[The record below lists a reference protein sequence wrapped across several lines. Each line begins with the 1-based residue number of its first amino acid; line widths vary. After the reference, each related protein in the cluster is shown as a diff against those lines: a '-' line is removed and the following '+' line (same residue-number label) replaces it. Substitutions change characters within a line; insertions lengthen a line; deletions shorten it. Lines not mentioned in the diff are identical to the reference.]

1 MRATLAACVLSLLVC
16 DAAGAA
22 EALWTVAIVGRRDV
36 VLSMRPVTDGMP
48 SADAHLLGPDLD
60 VTVSALAGTVT
71 IRDAN
76 GVQWQ
81 TMHGAVRLDGPL
93 ESRSLTS
100 PVQVAQDAVFLP
112 LDAIAQLAGRK
123 LVLEERGRA
132 FLLPMPAPIP
142 KASAPKLASS
152 AGVAVAGGG
161 DVRGP
166 SGWQSFEV
174 PKSREERTM
183 MERESD
189 DFVALKE
196 RPIVSDVLPSSH
208 EALGLDLGAGF
219 AQGGGAAFDATG
231 SGTIAGYRLGVSSFL
246 TGNDRRAELRSGRIA
261 LESRSGAWTTEGGDL
276 LSEMRGLARGVRVS
290 RRLTSRWRPGVSFYV
305 NDRRVLNDRAAV
317 AYRDSVLLTRNLD
330 VRGEAASDGSR
341 FAAVRL
347 LAGRGAIET
356 FYRYSADRDATDRGV
371 SVSLDLFHGV
381 GAYGGMRLSDTDVR
395 ERWSTAGINVPLFRQ
410 SSLSLEQTRTSRG
423 SSSDTA
429 NAFGVQLPFG
439 PVRII
444 QRYIW
449 TDVALLEGPPV
460 LNSGRR
466 QMQSMASFAPNSR
479 LRFTYQ
485 VGTQWFAG
493 SDARQWTELESVLTV
508 ARNTSFHAVTGFPS
522 VTDRTRLRVGVQQQ
536 LPHAFRLSVDYGR
549 LPAFQS
555 TTINAPDMSRLLVM
569 LRRSFTL
576 RTPAAGADLEGLV
589 RDDSGTPV
597 AGAVVSLGRY
607 RTTTRED
614 GRYRFAH
621 VPPGQHDLAVVREHL
636 PADFAVA
643 EQPRTIALGQ
653 GASARADIGV
663 TSLHAIHGRVFI
675 DVNGNGRLDD
685 DEALANAVVRLGD
698 SGTATLTSQSGVFDF
713 YNLQP
718 GRYAVWLDTA
728 RLRPDLALISQ
739 GRLTVDLQPDRP
751 ATNVDFRLAVH
762 DRPILMRELP

>member
-1 MRATLAACVLSLLVC
+1 MRAALAAIVLSLVVC
-16 DAAGAA
+16 DLAGAA
-22 EALWTVAIVGRRDV
+22 EALWTVAIVGRRDL
-36 VLSMRPVTDGMP
+36 VLSMRPGTDGMP
-48 SADAHLLGPDLD
+48 SADAHLLGPDLN
-60 VTVSALAGTVT
+60 VTVSALGGTVS
-71 IRDAN
+71 IRDVN

-81 TMHGAVRLDGPL
+81 TTNGAVRLDGPL
-93 ESRSLTS
+93 ESRSLVS

-132 FLLPMPAPIP
+132 FLMPMPAPIP
-142 KASAPKLASS
+142 KAAAPKLAAAS
-152 AGVAVAGGG
+152 AVAIAAGG

-166 SGWQSFEV
+166 SGWERFEV
-174 PKSREERTM
+174 PKSLAERTM
-183 MERESD
+183 MDRETD

-196 RPIVSDVLPSSH
+196 RPIVADVLPNGH
-208 EALGLDLGAGF
+208 EAFGLDLGIGF
-219 AQGGGAAFDATG
+219 AQGGGAAFDAAG
-231 SGTIAGYRLGVSSFL
+231 NGTFAGYRLGVSSFI
-246 TGNDRRAELRSGRIA
+246 TGNGRGADVRSGRIA
-261 LESRSGAWTTEGGDL
+261 LESPSGGWTTEGGDL

-290 RRLTSRWRPGVSFYV
+290 RRFTSRWRPGVSFYA
-305 NDRRVLNDRAAV
+305 NDSRVLGDRAAV
-317 AYRDSVLLTRNLD
+317 AYRDSLLLTRNLD
-330 VRGEAASDGSR
+330 VRGEASTDGSR

-347 LAGRGAIET
+347 LAGRGAVET

-371 SVSLDLFHGV
+371 SVSVDLFHSV
-381 GAYGGMRLSDTDVR
+381 TAYGGMRVSDTDVR
-395 ERWSTAGINVPLFRQ
+395 ERWSTAGINIPIFRQ
-410 SSLSLEQTRTSRG
+410 SSVSLEQTRSSRG

-429 NAFGVQLPFG
+429 NAFGFQLPFG

-449 TDVALLEGPPV
+449 TDVALLAGPSV
-460 LNSGRR
+460 MNSGRR
-466 QMQSMASFAPNSR
+466 QMQSMASFAPNAR

-485 VGTQWFAG
+485 MGTQWFAG
-493 SDARQWTELESVLTV
+493 SEARQWTELESVLHV

-522 VTDRTRLRVGVQQQ
+522 VADRSRLRVGVQQL

-555 TTINAPDMSRLLVM
+555 TTVNGPDMSRLLVM
-569 LRRSFTL
+569 LRRNVTL

-607 RTTTRED
+607 LTTTHED

-621 VPPGQHDLAVVREHL
+621 VPPGNHELAVVREHL

-643 EQPRTIALGQ
+643 APPRTVALDQ
-653 GASARADIGV
+653 GVSARADIEV

-675 DVNGNGRLDD
+675 DANRNGRLDE

-728 RLRPDLALISQ
+728 RLRPDLALMSD
-739 GRLTVDLQPDRP
+739 GRITVDLQPDRP
-751 ATNVDFRLAVH
+751 ATHVDFRLAVH
-762 DRPILMRELP
+762 DKPIIMRELP

>member
-16 DAAGAA
+16 DMAGAA

-36 VLSMRPVTDGMP
+36 VLSMRPGTDGMP

-76 GVQWQ
+76 GVQGQ

-93 ESRSLTS
+93 ESRSLLS

-142 KASAPKLASS
+142 KASAPKLAAS

-196 RPIVSDVLPSSH
+196 RPIVPDVLPNSH

-246 TGNDRRAELRSGRIA
+246 TGNGRRAELRSGRIA
-261 LESRSGAWTTEGGDL
+261 LESPSGAWTTEGGDL
-276 LSEMRGLARGVRVS
+276 LSEMRGLARGVRLS

-305 NDRRVLNDRAAV
+305 NDSRVLNDRAAV

-381 GAYGGMRLSDTDVR
+381 SAYSGMRLSDTDLR

-423 SSSDTA
+423 ASSDTA
-429 NAFGVQLPFG
+429 NAFGLQLPFG

-449 TDVALLEGPPV
+449 TDVALLEGHAAVFPV
-460 LNSGRR
+460 ADARIALFPLDHVVRVNI
-466 QMQSMASFAPNSR
+466 R
-479 LRFTYQ
+479 LRE
-485 VGTQWFAG
+485 VAID
-493 SDARQWTELESVLTV
+493 SDGET
-508 ARNTSFHAVTGFPS
+508 
-522 VTDRTRLRVGVQQQ
+522 LRSDG
-536 LPHAFRLSVDYGR
+536 HCIAFR
-549 LPAFQS
+549 
-555 TTINAPDMSRLLVM
+555 SR
-569 LRRSFTL
+569 
-576 RTPAAGADLEGLV
+576 
-589 RDDSGTPV
+589 
-597 AGAVVSLGRY
+597 
-607 RTTTRED
+607 
-614 GRYRFAH
+614 
-621 VPPGQHDLAVVREHL
+621 
-636 PADFAVA
+636 
-643 EQPRTIALGQ
+643 
-653 GASARADIGV
+653 
-663 TSLHAIHGRVFI
+663 
-675 DVNGNGRLDD
+675 
-685 DEALANAVVRLGD
+685 
-698 SGTATLTSQSGVFDF
+698 
-713 YNLQP
+713 
-718 GRYAVWLDTA
+718 
-728 RLRPDLALISQ
+728 
-739 GRLTVDLQPDRP
+739 
-751 ATNVDFRLAVH
+751 
-762 DRPILMRELP
+762 